1 MDGHLIDSEIFGH
14 QWSTSESH
22 AVFDEPARVRRWVGV
37 VAALAEAQADVGIIP
52 VSSAEA
58 IGALRDRDV
67 DLTAVAERTKA
78 TSHSTLGLIQVLQ
91 QMLPGAA
98 AEHVYYGTTVQDVS
112 DTAQALELWS
122 VGDLLWRDLWQTEAG
137 LLELAAR
144 HREDPM
150 LGRTH
155 GQPGAPVTF
164 GFKAATW
171 ADELGRGLERLR
183 EGRDRWLVAELGGAV
198 GVLGFFGEQALP
210 LRAAYCRRLGLGE
223 PAISWL
229 TTRDRLAEFAQ
240 VVASCTVT
248 LARVANEVY
257 VLARPELGEVRE
269 STSATTVGS
278 ITMPHKRNP
287 EVSEQV
293 VALARLVRSLA
304 GVLTETMLGDH
315 ERDAR
320 AWKTEWAA
328 FPELCHYALA
338 AASMSRS
345 LVAGLEV
352 DPARM
357 LANLE
362 TAGTSASERLLSV
375 MSARLGKHQ
384 AQATLQDAYVEA
396 ARTRSPLAVVLE
408 DRALPGEISELG
420 RVHTGAAAAMAD
432 EVVAR
437 ASRRRATESETWRS
451 A

>member
-1 MDGHLIDSEIFGH
+1 MDGHLIDSEVFGH
-14 QWSTSESH
+14 QWSTPQSH
-22 AVFDEPARVRRWVGV
+22 AVFDEPARVRRWVDV
-37 VAALAEAQADVGIIP
+37 IAALAEAQAEVGIIP
-52 VSSAEA
+52 ASSAAA
-58 IGALRDRDV
+58 IAELRDRDL
-67 DLTAVAERTKA
+67 DLAAVAERTRT

-91 QMLPGAA
+91 QQLPPEA
-98 AEHVYYGTTVQDVS
+98 AEHVYSGTTVQDVS
-112 DTAQALELWS
+112 DSAQVLELAA
-122 VGDLLWRDLWQTEAG
+122 VGDLLWRDLWRAEAA
-137 LLELAAR
+137 LLGLAAR

-155 GQPGAPVTF
+155 GQPGAPITF

-183 EGRDRWLVAELGGAV
+183 EGRDRWLVAQLGGAV

-223 PAISWL
+223 PPISWL
-229 TTRDRLAEFAQ
+229 STRDRLAEFAQ
-240 VVASCTVT
+240 VAAAVTAT
-248 LARVANEVY
+248 LARIANEVY
-257 VLARPELGEVRE
+257 VLARAEVGEVRE
-269 STSATTVGS
+269 PTSSTTVGS

-287 EVSEQV
+287 EASEQI

-304 GVLTETMLGDH
+304 GVLTETMVGDH

-338 AASMSRS
+338 ASAMSRR

-352 DPARM
+352 DPDRM

-362 TAGTSASERLLSV
+362 AAGTSGSERLLSV
-375 MSARLGKHQ
+375 MSARLGKHR
-384 AQATLQDAYVEA
+384 AQAALQDAYAEV
-396 ARTRSPLAVVLE
+396 ARSGSPLTVVLAGRVQPDE
-408 DRALPGEISELG
+408 LAELG

-437 ASRRRATESETWRS
+437 ATRRRATESESWR
-451 A
+451 